1 LVSTATPPVLT
12 DSKTLSEV
20 VNCLTEHIPIKTQG
34 KCEQQNIFEILIRA
48 ATQKDSIEN
57 TSKVLKNVPTSN
69 DIRYHLEK
77 YSDLTSLES
86 DLNKAL
92 QSRLPDGIRSS
103 RQKVAIDF
111 NLIPYYGEPTPEEA
125 PFIYRSQAK
134 NGTCSFYAY
143 ATLYVIKKNKRVTV
157 FY

>member
-111 NLIPYYGEPTPEEA
+111 NLIPY
-125 PFIYRSQAK
+125 
-134 NGTCSFYAY
+134 
-143 ATLYVIKKNKRVTV
+143 
-157 FY
+157 